1 MDVKML
7 RRGCWRIGVLV
18 GAAVIVFGVFV
29 AVESPGHDPW
39 WSIMGSATILG
50 LLAAGAGWIV
60 GWALAGF
67 FHD

>member
-18 GAAVIVFGVFV
+18 GAAVIVLGFFV
-29 AVESPGHDPW
+29 AVDTDPW

-67 FHD
+67 CHD